1 MAENFSD
8 QLAQWVEQRGL
19 PRSDKNLVAFMSV
32 RDDVKVAIDAG
43 YAVKTVWA
51 HLRETGRTELG
62 YKTFLNY
69 VRRVLGPLHEPAAAM
84 PIKPPSTVASNGL
97 PSPPPPQESTTERT
111 PERILPLPMEGFTY
125 NPVPN
130 KEELL

>member
-19 PRSDKNLVAFMSV
+19 PRADKNLVAFMTV

-51 HLRETGRTELG
+51 HLRETGRTELR

-69 VRRVLGPLHEPAAAM
+69 VRRVLGPLQDPAAARQ
-84 PIKPPSTVASNGL
+84 IKPPSTAAPDVL
-97 PSPPPPQESTTERT
+97 PSPSPPQQNTKGRT
-111 PERILPLPMEGFTY
+111 PERIMPL
-125 NPVPN
+125 
-130 KEELL
+130 